1 MHLVAATTVQFC
13 CVCVCV
19 PACSQINGQ
28 SLAHVTHQVAVEA
41 FRKAT
46 EKVVLVVES
55 GAEARIKV

>member
-1 MHLVAATTVQFC
+1 M
-13 CVCVCV
+13 
-19 PACSQINGQ
+19 
-28 SLAHVTHQVAVEA
+28 THQVAVEA